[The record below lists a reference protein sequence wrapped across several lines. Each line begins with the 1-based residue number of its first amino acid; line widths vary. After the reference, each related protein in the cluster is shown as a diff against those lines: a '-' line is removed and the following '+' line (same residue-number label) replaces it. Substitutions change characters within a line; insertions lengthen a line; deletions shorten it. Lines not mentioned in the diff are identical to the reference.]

1 MIEFEPTTWR
11 SECVWF
17 MAALLAM
24 SIVSA
29 VTLNMFPG

>member
-11 SECVWF
+11 SELVWF